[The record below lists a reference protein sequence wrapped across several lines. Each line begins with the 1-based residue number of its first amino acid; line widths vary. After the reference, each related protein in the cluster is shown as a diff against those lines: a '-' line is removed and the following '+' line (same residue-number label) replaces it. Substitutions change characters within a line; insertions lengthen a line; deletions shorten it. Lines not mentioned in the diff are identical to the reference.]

1 MNEAIKSAISIVG
14 TQKKL
19 AKACGVSQSAV
30 QKWLYNKSKV
40 SPEKVS
46 FIVKATGG
54 AVKGYEVRP
63 DMPEFFPRPED
74 LGQNISPAI

>member
-54 AVKGYEVRP
+54 AVK
-63 DMPEFFPRPED
+63 
-74 LGQNISPAI
+74 

>member
-1 MNEAIKSAISIVG
+1 MNKVIKSAISIVG

-30 QKWLYNKSKV
+30 QKWLHNKSKV
-40 SPEKVS
+40 SPEKVA

-54 AVKGYEVRP
+54 IVKSYEIRP
-63 DMPEFFPRPED
+63 DMPELFPEPPE
-74 LGQNISPAI
+74 LKNATE